1 MGDPRKQ
8 RRKYTKPQHPW
19 EGERIGQEKILKK
32 EYGLKNKKEI
42 WKSDSKTKDINIQVR
57 NILASKSEQ
66 SKKEEKQMIDKLYN
80 QGIIEKD
87 SKLDDVLGL
96 NIKKFLDRRL
106 QTMVFNKGLA
116 KTVRQA
122 RQFIKHH
129 HILVGDKLIDSP
141 SHLVLREE
149 ENKIRFNP
157 KSGLANPEHTE
168 RIKEKKIKIIEEE
181 TKEAATKETINQV
194 KPIEGEIELEL
205 KE

>member
-19 EGERIGQEKILKK
+19 EGERIEQEKILKK

-42 WKSDSKTKDINIQVR
+42 WKSGSKTKEINVQVR

-106 QTMVFNKGLA
+106 QTMVFSKGLA
-116 KTVRQA
+116 KSVKQA

-157 KSGLANPEHTE
+157 KSDLANPEHAE
-168 RIKEKKIKIIEEE
+168 RIKEKKEKIVEEQH
-181 TKEAATKETINQV
+181 KELITN
-194 KPIEGEIELEL
+194 EL
-205 KE
+205 KEVIQIKEEVRLLEE